1 METVCMKQQRRATL
15 LGIATL
21 LVVACSSDEEIAG
34 IDGGGARNPV
44 TAQGPIEG
52 FGSIIVNDVHYELSN
67 AQIQVNGRL
76 VSESDLALGQLVT
89 VVGSAEQSGSNAVAD
104 SVVFESNVHGPVDSL
119 DAMSARLVVMGQAVG
134 TDSSTVFELGSA
146 APEFASLTED
156 QVLSVSGFVS
166 ADGSIQATRIE
177 RLANEDDLR
186 VIGQVAGLDTV
197 SLRFEINGL
206 TISYSSVLLLEGF
219 PSGELELGDEVL
231 VEASGFDQNGWLL
244 AREIRLREPGSAGQ
258 AGEEAEVEGLITRF
272 SSPLDFDVSGL
283 AITTSASTRYEGGS
297 EADLQLNV
305 KVEVEGTVDVSGVIL
320 ASKIEVKDGG
330 AVVGGGGN

>member
-76 VSESDLALGQLVT
+76 VSESELALGQLVT
-89 VVGSAEQSGSNAVAD
+89 VVGSAEQAGSNAVAD

>member
-76 VSESDLALGQLVT
+76 VSESELALGQLVT
-89 VVGSAEQSGSNAVAD
+89 VVGSAEQAGSNAVAD

-134 TDSSTVFELGSA
+134 TDSSTVFELSSA

-206 TISYSSVLLLEGF
+206 TISYGSVLLLEGF